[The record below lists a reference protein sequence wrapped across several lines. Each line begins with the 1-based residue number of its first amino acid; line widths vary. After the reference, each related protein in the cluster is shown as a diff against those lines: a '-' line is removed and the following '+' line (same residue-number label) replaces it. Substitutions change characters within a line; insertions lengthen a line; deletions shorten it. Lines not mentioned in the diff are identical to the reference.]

1 VDAAGVLMSVVQ
13 EAWVGGKVAAALM
26 MDVQAAFPSV
36 ARECLLRKMRDMK
49 LDECLVRWV
58 DSFMRDRRVRMVVDG
73 QEGDEMQV
81 TTGLPQGSP
90 VSPILFAVYIAGVHG
105 AVENAVPGVRGL
117 SFVDDVTWLAVADN
131 VGELVGKL
139 EECARQSI
147 GWAEA
152 NAVRFETSKTEAI
165 LFTRNRRY
173 WGQRPTTGIRVD
185 GTQIKFVNQATRWLG
200 IWLDPALTMT
210 ENRRKCIARA
220 RRAEG
225 ALRGLV
231 GKYGIPPSAAR
242 NLQTAIIQSTMLYA
256 AELTW
261 TGKEGPMM
269 REYQLAINRMARNVL
284 GCFPSTP
291 IGALA
296 QESNLTPAHPLL
308 NYRQARYAQRLLRR
322 PGGHGG
328 PEEILTRVGTALRE
342 RLVEVSGLEDG
353 EEEIE
358 KMVMSEEKKW
368 KATCVMDSEK
378 EAEKVAREWSDKD
391 RTAWTDGSRLENGS
405 VGAAVCWIEPANPH
419 PEPWQGQSGRMY
431 YPIASEEQWSGTSWH
446 LGKNKEVFDAELF
459 ALYRAVLRFNERKE
473 KDSNYTVFVDS
484 QGALRRCC
492 GDYIGSG
499 QCWARAIC
507 LITDEMM
514 DRGCTLTARWVPSHV
529 GVEGNE
535 QADQMAKTAAASEI
549 YGDRI
554 SRQFLPAVTIAHL
567 RRRTT
572 ERKTRET
579 TAWIVERTRQRRSYI
594 LPNKRGFRQALKHE
608 KKALAGRYYQ
618 LLTGHALIAPY
629 LKEKLKKIE
638 SDQCWWCDS
647 GERQT
652 RHHLFTKCRAFM
664 PQIRQLWKEVGST
677 LGWKHPK
684 GRRISYLFGC
694 EKVTEPVLKF
704 LRETNVGKRYK
715 EADQTDEEESSEE
728 ED

>member
-308 NYRQARYAQRLLRR
+308 NYR
-322 PGGHGG
+322 
-328 PEEILTRVGTALRE
+328 
-342 RLVEVSGLEDG
+342 
-353 EEEIE
+353 
-358 KMVMSEEKKW
+358 
-368 KATCVMDSEK
+368 
-378 EAEKVAREWSDKD
+378 
-391 RTAWTDGSRLENGS
+391 
-405 VGAAVCWIEPANPH
+405 
-419 PEPWQGQSGRMY
+419 
-431 YPIASEEQWSGTSWH
+431 
-446 LGKNKEVFDAELF
+446 
-459 ALYRAVLRFNERKE
+459 
-473 KDSNYTVFVDS
+473 
-484 QGALRRCC
+484 
-492 GDYIGSG
+492 
-499 QCWARAIC
+499 
-507 LITDEMM
+507 
-514 DRGCTLTARWVPSHV
+514 
-529 GVEGNE
+529 
-535 QADQMAKTAAASEI
+535 
-549 YGDRI
+549 
-554 SRQFLPAVTIAHL
+554 
-567 RRRTT
+567 
-572 ERKTRET
+572 
-579 TAWIVERTRQRRSYI
+579 
-594 LPNKRGFRQALKHE
+594 
-608 KKALAGRYYQ
+608 
-618 LLTGHALIAPY
+618 
-629 LKEKLKKIE
+629 
-638 SDQCWWCDS
+638 
-647 GERQT
+647 
-652 RHHLFTKCRAFM
+652 
-664 PQIRQLWKEVGST
+664 
-677 LGWKHPK
+677 
-684 GRRISYLFGC
+684 
-694 EKVTEPVLKF
+694 
-704 LRETNVGKRYK
+704 
-715 EADQTDEEESSEE
+715 
-728 ED
+728 